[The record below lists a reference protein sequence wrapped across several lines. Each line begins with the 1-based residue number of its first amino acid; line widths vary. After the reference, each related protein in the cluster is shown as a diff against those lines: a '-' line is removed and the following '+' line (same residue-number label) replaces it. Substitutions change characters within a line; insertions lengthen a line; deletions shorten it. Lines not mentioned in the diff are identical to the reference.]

1 MAAESCTCCDAAEY
15 GETVDWPSDV
25 SQLLYERLSGTAF
38 GGRTVLEIGCGFG
51 RMVVGAA
58 LSGASQATGI
68 ELDAEALDEAR
79 DRADEA
85 GVADRCRFVAGD
97 GAELDLEAHDTVIL
111 DRAICCYADG
121 PRLVD
126 RSLAL
131 AREVYA
137 ITVPESRGLRGAWN
151 RVVYTALGAWDR
163 VFANDDRV
171 YLHDVARIEAAIL
184 AAGFRLRSTAR
195 LDKWH
200 LGVYARETRS

>member
-1 MAAESCTCCDAAEY
+1 MAAEGCSCCDAGEY

-25 SQLLYERLSGTAF
+25 SQLLYERLSGSAF

-58 LSGASQATGI
+58 LSGASQATGV

-85 GVADRCRFVAGD
+85 GVSDRCRFVAGD
-97 GAELDLEAHDTVIL
+97 GAELDLERHDTVIL

-151 RVVYTALGAWDR
+151 RIVYTALGAWDR
-163 VFANDDRV
+163 VFANEDRV
-171 YLHDVARIEAAIL
+171 YLHDVGRMEAAIL
-184 AAGFRLRSTAR
+184 AAGFRRRSAAR
-195 LDKWH
+195 LDKWY
-200 LGVYARETRS
+200 LGVYARRARS